1 MTECI
6 SPVLPP
12 ATPPATTP
20 RRSWASVA
28 VIAAGTFLV
37 VTAEMLPIGVLTPM
51 SSDLATSSAAIGLAV
66 TVTGLVAAVVAP
78 VVPHLLGALDR
89 RMVLA
94 AALVMLGVGDVMT
107 GVADSLPVLLVSR
120 LLVGLGMAT
129 VWGMA
134 SALAARLV
142 PGRRGPLAV
151 SIVIG
156 GVAAASVLGVP
167 LGTLV
172 GSVFGWRAA
181 FIGLGVATVGVGAVA
196 LRVMPEMRRPPEVES
211 PTGGVRLRLLRPS
224 VMVGAITVAL
234 VVTAHFAAYTYVR
247 PLLEDRSGFSAV
259 GVTVA
264 LLVYGVGGLIGN
276 FVAGAVASKSPRS
289 CMATL
294 GVGIAVAVVVLATLG
309 TAPAA
314 AMVGLVLWGV
324 AYGGVSVTG
333 QLWMTTAAPD
343 RVEQVTGLYAG
354 VFNAS
359 IALGAFLGGRVVGV
373 GHAPLLWL
381 AAGIAVAAAGVALT
395 PTR

>member
-1 MTECI
+1 M
-6 SPVLPP
+6 
-12 ATPPATTP
+12 
-20 RRSWASVA
+20 
-28 VIAAGTFLV
+28 IAAGTFLV

-51 SSDLATSSAAIGLAV
+51 SSDLATSPASIGLAV

-78 VVPHLLGALDR
+78 VVPHLLGGRDR
-89 RMVLA
+89 RTVLVTALVVLA
-94 AALVMLGVGDVMT
+94 VGDVMT
-107 GVADSLPVLLVSR
+107 AVASSLPALLGSR

-129 VWGMA
+129 VWGTA

-167 LGTLV
+167 LGTLI
-172 GSVFGWRAA
+172 GNVFGWRAA
-181 FIGLGVATVGVGAVA
+181 FIGIGVATAVVGGVA

-211 PTGGVRLRLLRPS
+211 PTGLVRPRLLRPA
-224 VMVGAITVAL
+224 VMIGAFTVAS

-247 PLLEDRSGFSAV
+247 PLLEERSGFTAAAV
-259 GVTVA
+259 TIA
-264 LLVYGVGGLIGN
+264 LLVYGVGGLVGN
-276 FVAGAVASKSPRS
+276 FVAGSVASRAPRA

-294 GVGIAVAVVVLATLG
+294 GVGIAVAVVVLAILG
-309 TAPAA
+309 AVPAA
-314 AMVGLVLWGV
+314 AMAGIVLWGV

-343 RVEQVTGLYAG
+343 RIEQVTGLYAG

-359 IALGAFLGGRVVGV
+359 IALGAFIGGRVVGV
-373 GHAPLLWL
+373 GQTPLLWL
-381 AAGIAVAAAGVALT
+381 AAGIAVVAAGVALT